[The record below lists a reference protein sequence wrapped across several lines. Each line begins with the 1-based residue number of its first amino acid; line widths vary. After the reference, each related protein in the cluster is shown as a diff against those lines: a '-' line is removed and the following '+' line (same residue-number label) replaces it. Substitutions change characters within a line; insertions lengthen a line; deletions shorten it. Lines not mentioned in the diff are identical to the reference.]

1 MSHSSPFRVTSSWY
15 VLVAW
20 SDSSINNLHRLRVGL
35 KLGSKERL
43 SGLKSEQVLKRKDS
57 PQGILFGDYMRRHQ
71 MLYRA

>member
-1 MSHSSPFRVTSSWY
+1 MSWWRGVIQAQTT
-15 VLVAW
+15 LK
-20 SDSSINNLHRLRVGL
+20 VGL

-57 PQGILFGDYMRRHQ
+57 PQGIMFGDYMRRHQ